1 MRSEGNEDISPAESL
16 LAAVGLPIG
25 RSVAWGAA
33 VPSDSTG
40 VYIVEIDRGYTTAP
54 IDLAAA
60 SGWLNRVPTLTLDGQ
75 RPTSSEL
82 AARLA
87 AFWLPSRRIVYI
99 GRSSR
104 PLVRRVQEFYG
115 TPLGNRSP
123 HAGGHWLKT
132 LSVLAQSRVWWAP
145 TLDFLAA
152 EGRLF
157 TAFAGTVP
165 DAEARSLYDPA
176 LVLPFANLENER
188 KIRKIHGIGGAKL
201 R

>member
-1 MRSEGNEDISPAESL
+1 MSSDERADASPAESL
-16 LAAVGLPIG
+16 LAAVGLPVG
-25 RSVAWGAA
+25 GSVPWGSR
-33 VPSDSTG
+33 VPSRSTG
-40 VYIVEIDRGYTTAP
+40 VYIVETEHSH
-54 IDLAAA
+54 AAA
-60 SGWLNRVPTLTLDGQ
+60 PVDPGAVSAWLDRISTLIVDGR
-75 RPTSSEL
+75 RPTATEL
-82 AARLA
+82 MARLA
-87 AFWLPSRRIVYI
+87 SFWLPSRRIVYI

-104 PLVRRVQEFYG
+104 PLVDRVGEFYS

-145 TLDFLAA
+145 SLDFLVA

-157 TAFAGTVP
+157 TAFAATVP

-188 KIRKIHGIGGAKL
+188 KLRKSHGIGGAKL